1 MAKLQVTHSYSVN
14 STVLA
19 LRIETGEIIRGKQVR
34 YEAKP
39 GDKVSDKNY
48 VRRNGEDIG
57 RLIEGGKKIR
67 LFDEFKGEDLDEQ
80 WATQAQNYSIN
91 GVKPKNVFI
100 KSKPGNSARTGPWDF
115 KFPMEHTVFLE
126 MPETM
131 KAGQKY
137 QLDFKGDELADIDFT
152 FSPETVRSEAVHV
165 SHLGF
170 HPDDPSKVAFLST
183 WMGPKGKGVSYE
195 PGQKFWLIDDSGKK
209 VFEGEI
215 DLSKAQN
222 KSEDLLNK
230 NYNGTD
236 VYIAD
241 FSKFDKTGNFR
252 VAVEDVGTSFDFKIG
267 ENTWEDAFQTVMEG
281 LFVHR
286 SGLEKKPA
294 FSDYTE
300 LRSFHPDDGVK
311 VYQSTAQYRYTKI
324 GIGDQDTFKVLS
336 EGATD
341 EVLDFAWGGWKD
353 AGDWDRNS
361 NHLSVSRD
369 LLELGEMFPEY
380 FMGVDLTIPE
390 SKNQIADVIDEAL
403 WGVDFFQ
410 RMQREDG
417 GVRGGIE

>member
-115 KFPMEHTVFLE
+115 KFPMEHTVILE
-126 MPETM
+126 IPETM

-137 QLDFKGDELADIDFT
+137 QLDIKGDELADIDFT
-152 FSPETVRSEAVHV
+152 FSPGTVRSEAVHV

-195 PGQKFWLIDDSGKK
+195 PGQKMTAVRKSLKVKLIFPRLKIRAKIYSTRTTTERMFTSQTLVSSIKPATLGSLWKMSALRSTLRSAK
-209 VFEGEI
+209 TPGRM
-215 DLSKAQN
+215 LSK
-222 KSEDLLNK
+222 
-230 NYNGTD
+230 
-236 VYIAD
+236 
-241 FSKFDKTGNFR
+241 R
-252 VAVEDVGTSFDFKIG
+252 
-267 ENTWEDAFQTVMEG
+267 
-281 LFVHR
+281 
-286 SGLEKKPA
+286 
-294 FSDYTE
+294 
-300 LRSFHPDDGVK
+300 
-311 VYQSTAQYRYTKI
+311 
-324 GIGDQDTFKVLS
+324 
-336 EGATD
+336 
-341 EVLDFAWGGWKD
+341 
-353 AGDWDRNS
+353 
-361 NHLSVSRD
+361 
-369 LLELGEMFPEY
+369 
-380 FMGVDLTIPE
+380 
-390 SKNQIADVIDEAL
+390 
-403 WGVDFFQ
+403 
-410 RMQREDG
+410 
-417 GVRGGIE
+417 

>member
-1 MAKLQVTHSYSVN
+1 
-14 STVLA
+14 
-19 LRIETGEIIRGKQVR
+19 
-34 YEAKP
+34 
-39 GDKVSDKNY
+39 
-48 VRRNGEDIG
+48 
-57 RLIEGGKKIR
+57 
-67 LFDEFKGEDLDEQ
+67 
-80 WATQAQNYSIN
+80 
-91 GVKPKNVFI
+91 
-100 KSKPGNSARTGPWDF
+100 
-115 KFPMEHTVFLE
+115 
-126 MPETM
+126 
-131 KAGQKY
+131 
-137 QLDFKGDELADIDFT
+137 ADI
-152 FSPETVRSEAVHV
+152 
-165 SHLGF
+165 F
-170 HPDDPSKVAFLST
+170 HSDPKVAGFIELT
-183 WMGPKGKGVSYE
+183 
-195 PGQKFWLIDDSGKK
+195 K

-252 VAVEDVGTSFDFKIG
+252 VTVEDVGTSFDFKIG

-294 FSDYTE
+294 FSDYTA

-311 VYQSTAQYRYTKI
+311 VYQSTAQFRYTKI

-417 GVRGGIE
+417 GVRGGIESAKHPRPFEASWQESQKVMAYAPDAWTSYMFAGVSARAAHLLKEIDPSRAKGYLTSAEKAMEWAEEEQGVRPDNDWRVLSERNLAAAELYRATGTEKWHDVFLADTAFKQTTKSGFKFRAFDHRDAAFVYARTEQPGVDKTMQANAKAAVLSDGDRQL